1 MQRTEDWRKGTE
13 TTVREGL
20 EIMDWTE
27 EQAAWSAGKA
37 EKFKPGAEVDGRE
50 AGLWQRIWIGGGG
63 RAVRSRKGIS
73 YSVFCTRNMNY
84 ITGKLRDISQMMLL
98 LGEPRQSRVQG
109 TRGEICQDP

>member
-1 MQRTEDWRKGTE
+1 MGI
-13 TTVREGL
+13 L
-20 EIMDWTE
+20 ECRQSVEIKTRGGE
-27 EQAAWSAGKA
+27 IK
-37 EKFKPGAEVDGRE
+37 VDGRE